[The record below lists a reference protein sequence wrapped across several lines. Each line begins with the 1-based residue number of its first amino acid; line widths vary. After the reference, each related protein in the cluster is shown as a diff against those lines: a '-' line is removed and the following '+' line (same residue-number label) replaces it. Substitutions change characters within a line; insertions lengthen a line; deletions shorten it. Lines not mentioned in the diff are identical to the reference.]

1 MTATESGLGASE
13 QPTICHV
20 LHNLNRGGGTQALA
34 TELTRALSHRYRFT
48 FACLDALGTFGLQL
62 REEGYVVTL
71 LHRIPGID
79 FGCARRLANFLRR
92 EKVRVV
98 HAHHYSPF
106 FYATAARGLHASP
119 SVLYAEH
126 GPFGGCRSR
135 RSRVLYNRLAVR
147 KVDRLVAVGETMRE
161 AMARNDGFPADK
173 VEVIYNGVDTSVFA
187 SDRRHRA
194 AVRLAMGLAPAEF
207 VVIHVARLDPVKD
220 HVTAVKTMQLVARQ
234 RPNVRLLLVGEGSEQ
249 ARIETEITSRGL
261 APYVRL
267 LGMRDDVANLLQ
279 AADLFLLTSIN
290 ETIPVAAIEAMCIGL
305 PVVATR
311 VGGMPEVVIDGET
324 GLLRSSGD
332 SEALA
337 AAILH
342 LMELPALACE
352 MGRRGRR
359 RAEELFSERQMSSR
373 YQNCYQEML
382 RHDGHG

>member
-1 MTATESGLGASE
+1 MTATESELRASE

-20 LHNLNRGGGTQALA
+20 LHNLNGGGGTQALA
-34 TELTRALSHRYRFT
+34 TKLTRALSHRYRFT
-48 FACLDALGTFGLQL
+48 FACLDSLGTFGLQL
-62 REEGYVVTL
+62 REEGYAVTL
-71 LHRIPGID
+71 LHRRPGID
-79 FGCARRLANFLRR
+79 FGCARRLANFLGR
-92 EKVRVV
+92 EKVRIV

-106 FYATAARGLHASP
+106 FYATAARGLGASP
-119 SVLYAEH
+119 PVLYAEH
-126 GPFGGCRSR
+126 GPFGARRSR

-161 AMARNDGFPADK
+161 AMASNDGFPADQ
-173 VEVIYNGVDTSVFA
+173 VEVIYNGVDASVFA
-187 SDRRHRA
+187 SDRLHRA
-194 AVRLAMGLAPAEF
+194 AVRRALGLAPAEF

-220 HVTAVKTMQLVARQ
+220 HLTAIKAMQRVARQ

-249 ARIETEITSRGL
+249 ERIETEIASRGL
-261 APYVRL
+261 APSVRL

-290 ETIPVAAIEAMCIGL
+290 ETISVAAIEAMCAGL

-332 SEALA
+332 CESLA

-342 LMELPALACE
+342 LMEYPALAFE

-359 RAEELFSERQMSSR
+359 RAEELFSERQMSFR

-382 RHDGHG
+382 RHDGHA